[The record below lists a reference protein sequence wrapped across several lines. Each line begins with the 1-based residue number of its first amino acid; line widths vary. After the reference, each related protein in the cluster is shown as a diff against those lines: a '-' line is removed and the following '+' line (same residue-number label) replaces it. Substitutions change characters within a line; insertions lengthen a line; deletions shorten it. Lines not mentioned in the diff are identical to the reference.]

1 MASDP
6 RVDQQDSI
14 RQAGVILCQFRRESD
29 GRFTVP
35 YASEAAQAVLGIA
48 AGATY
53 PNAAGLFA
61 AVHPDDRNGLLE
73 AFSASAAELQPWQ
86 RDVRLGGPPARWLSG
101 YCMPQRTPDGAILW
115 HGQFT
120 DVTALKQADLA
131 LRASEERLQLAV
143 DSGHIGVWEYDVRN
157 QALDWDDAMFALYGA
172 RRQDFS
178 GAYDAWATRLHPDDR
193 MATEAA
199 LQAAIE
205 GSTEYMP
212 DFRVVWPDGQ
222 VHHIKGHARVVRDA
236 QGNALR
242 MVGTNW
248 DNSAY
253 ADAQRRLQFAKAAI
267 EKSQSAFF
275 WTDIEGKIVYAN
287 DFACTNLG
295 YAPEELIGW
304 PLDALVPNLDR
315 AAWRAR
321 WAPATQT
328 RTQPTLSQHRC
339 KDGSLRQVEVTS
351 HRIVVGTETYVFS
364 FVQDVGER
372 MAVMARQSDLETQL
386 RQAKLLFESMVEHMP
401 VVVFLKRASDLRI
414 ELVNR
419 AAEQFFGYPR
429 SHLLGKTNHDLWP
442 GTEGDAFT
450 AADRAV
456 LASPAVLDIP
466 KEPVT
471 DANGETRYLHTW
483 KVALRDEQ
491 GEPTHLL
498 GIAADI
504 TASIQAETREA
515 LLEDQLRES
524 QKMEAIGTLAGGIA
538 HDFNNALATILGN
551 LELARQDTLGNAV
564 AQESLTE
571 IHKAGTR
578 ARELVQQILAFSR
591 RQPSER
597 TPLDLAAVVQEA
609 GRLLRS
615 VAPAR
620 LEIQVHCT
628 GSVPLVLGNAAQL
641 EQLILNLGT
650 NSLQALN
657 TGVGR
662 IALSLDTVSL
672 DAALADAEPAL
683 RALYQQHPGLTLR
696 LSVADTGPGMDAPT
710 RERVFDPFFTT
721 KPVGEGTGLGLS
733 VVHGIVRGHGGVI
746 TLQSQPG
753 AGTTFTVY
761 LPVAEGSAQVPEA
774 PLAAVAAAPV
784 AALPDAPR
792 ILYVDDDESL
802 LFLVKRLMERRG
814 YHVSIFQDAQ
824 DALAAL
830 HVDPAAFD
838 LVLTD
843 YNMPRLSGLDV
854 AREAKAIRPD
864 LPVAVASGFLDE
876 SLRGQA
882 SQAGVSKLIFK
893 ADNVEAFCAAVQQL
907 VAGRSLAG

>member
-1 MASDP
+1 MASNP

-14 RQAGVILCQFRRESD
+14 RQAGVILCQFRREPD
-29 GRFTVP
+29 GGYTVP

-48 AGATY
+48 AGTPY
-53 PNAAGLFA
+53 PNATALFA
-61 AVHPDDRNGLLE
+61 AVHPDDHAGLLD
-73 AFSASAAELQPWQ
+73 ALSASAADLSSCHRE
-86 RDVRLGGPPARWLSG
+86 VRLNGVPARWLSA
-101 YCMPQRTPDGAILW
+101 YCVPQREADGATLW

-120 DVTALKQADLA
+120 DVTALKQAALA
-131 LRASEERLQLAV
+131 LQASEERLQLAV
-143 DSGHIGVWEYDVRN
+143 NSGQIGVWEYDVRS
-157 QALDWDDAMFALYGA
+157 QALDWDDSMFALYGA

-178 GAYDAWATRLHPDDR
+178 GAYDAWASRLHPDDR
-193 MATEAA
+193 AATEAA
-199 LQAAIE
+199 LQSAIE
-205 GSTEYMP
+205 GRSEYMP
-212 DFRVVWPDGQ
+212 DFRVVWPGGQ

-248 DNSAY
+248 DNSVY
-253 ADAQRRLQFAKAAI
+253 ADAQRRLQFARAAI

-295 YAPEELIGW
+295 YAPGELIGW
-304 PLDALVPNLDR
+304 PLDALVANLDM

-321 WAPATQT
+321 WAAADQLS
-328 RTQPTLSQHRC
+328 TQPRLSQHRG

-372 MAVMARQSDLETQL
+372 LAAAARQTALESQL
-386 RQAKLLFESMVEHMP
+386 LASRQLFESMVEHMP

-419 AAEQFFGYPR
+419 AAEQFFGYSR
-429 SHLLGKTNHDLWP
+429 SQLLGKTNHDLWP

-456 LASPAVLDIP
+456 LASPEVLDIP
-466 KEPVT
+466 QEAVT
-471 DANGETRYLHTW
+471 GADGQTRYLHTW
-483 KVALRDEQ
+483 KVALRDAQ
-491 GEPTHLL
+491 GVPTHLL

-504 TASIQAETREA
+504 TASLQSLVREA

-551 LELARQDTLGNAV
+551 LELARQDTLGNPS
-564 AQESLTE
+564 AQESLKE

-597 TPLDLAAVVQEA
+597 TRLDLAAVVQESV
-609 GRLLRS
+609 RLLRS
-615 VAPAR
+615 SAPAR
-620 LEIQVHCT
+620 LEIRVHCAA
-628 GSVPLVLGNAAQL
+628 SVPPVLGNAAQL
-641 EQLILNLGT
+641 EQVILNLGT
-650 NSLQALN
+650 NAMQAMHE
-657 TGVGR
+657 GVGS
-662 IALSLDTVSL
+662 IVVSLDTVLL
-672 DAALADAEPAL
+672 DAALAESQSPL
-683 RALYQQHPGLTLR
+683 STLYQQHPGLTVR
-696 LSVADTGPGMDAPT
+696 LSVADTGPGMDTPI
-710 RERVFDPFFTT
+710 RERIFEPFFTT

-746 TLQSQPG
+746 TVQSQPG
-753 AGTTFTVY
+753 RGTTFTLY
-761 LPVAEGSAQVPEA
+761 LPVAEGSVDAPESRPEA
-774 PLAAVAAAPV
+774 VVPLPLAG
-784 AALPDAPR
+784 LHGERR
-792 ILYVDDDESL
+792 ILYVDDDEAL
-802 LFLVKRLMERRG
+802 LFLVKRLLERRG
-814 YHVSIFQDAQ
+814 YFVSIYQDAQ
-824 DALAAL
+824 AALAAL
-830 HVDPAAFD
+830 RADPSAFD

-854 AREAKAIRPD
+854 AREARAIRPD
-864 LPVAVASGFLDE
+864 LAVAVASGFLDE
-876 SLRGQA
+876 TLRAQA

-893 ADNVEAFCAAVQQL
+893 ADNVEDFCAMVQHL
-907 VAGRSLAG
+907 AELPPLAG

>member
-86 RDVRLGGPPARWLSG
+86 RDVRLSGVPARWLSA
-101 YCMPQRTPDGAILW
+101 YCVPQREPDGATLW

-131 LRASEERLQLAV
+131 LRASEEPLQLAV

-295 YAPEELIGW
+295 YAPEELIGR

-802 LFLVKRLMERRG
+802 LFLVKRLLERRG

-893 ADNVEAFCAAVQQL
+893 ADNVEAFCETVQQL